1 MEKSLAAQPAAK
13 SAAAAKPAAKPAP
26 AGAAAQ
32 SPRAAERR
40 TAYANANVAETVR
53 LDHRQQ
59 AVMAAW
65 EELKK
70 PSHTDAERVAWLQAR
85 NEEMGIRN
93 KVALLQCGVTVVIS
107 DKGRVS
113 W

>member
-1 MEKSLAAQPAAK
+1 MEASLAAQPAAK
-13 SAAAAKPAAKPAP
+13 SASAAKPSAP
-26 AGAAAQ
+26 TAAQ

-40 TAYANANVAETVR
+40 RAYANANVAETVR